1 MEEKKF
7 DFNSLIGFVLLGA
20 IMIWWMYTN
29 QPTPEELA
37 AEKAKTDQVQEEV
50 KTSNTT
56 TLIDTSSAITQ
67 ATDSLSFEKAKGEL
81 GAFAYS
87 ASLPSASKN
96 ETILENNL
104 LRLVISNQG
113 GQIKEALIKKYV
125 THDSLPLYIVKDNN
139 ASFNINFGT
148 SENRTL
154 NTKDL
159 FFEPSISKNG
169 ENTVLSM
176 KLKVAEDKFLEYRYE
191 LKPDEYMI
199 DFIIRSQGLS
209 SSINSSQQLVL
220 DWNLKA
226 FKNEKSIRY
235 ENQQTEMYYEKEDE
249 KIDYLSVGNEDD
261 AEETDVNWV
270 AFKQHFFSS
279 ILISDQGFE
288 KASLTSKS
296 LVENEDIDTTFTK
309 QFNLKAPIALEGGE
323 LNQKMN

>member
-113 GQIKEALIKKYV
+113 GQIKEALIKNMLLMIHY
-125 THDSLPLYIVKDNN
+125 HYI
-139 ASFNINFGT
+139 
-148 SENRTL
+148 L
-154 NTKDL
+154 
-159 FFEPSISKNG
+159 
-169 ENTVLSM
+169 
-176 KLKVAEDKFLEYRYE
+176 
-191 LKPDEYMI
+191 
-199 DFIIRSQGLS
+199 
-209 SSINSSQQLVL
+209 
-220 DWNLKA
+220 
-226 FKNEKSIRY
+226 
-235 ENQQTEMYYEKEDE
+235 
-249 KIDYLSVGNEDD
+249 
-261 AEETDVNWV
+261 
-270 AFKQHFFSS
+270 
-279 ILISDQGFE
+279 
-288 KASLTSKS
+288 
-296 LVENEDIDTTFTK
+296 
-309 QFNLKAPIALEGGE
+309 
-323 LNQKMN
+323 